1 MSSPFYV
8 GKPPNSRS
16 KAVLERLPSCRSK
29 RRPPNIASESTE
41 SMSTSARRSRCE
53 TLSDKSVPQLCKR
66 ASRYRCMRRL
76 PMPSL
81 NRVAHP
87 LNGCGVPRKV
97 LVVLMDAWQA
107 ALSSGVPPRETAVT
121 WTALR
126 SAGMTRQQ
134 FATMLGD
141 HWLAADEIQA
151 GPSRREQPRRDR
163 PRAHTRVW
171 LVRHGYGQ
179 LLKGGLDRAD
189 SNMQVRAAASLG
201 REGPRAMVV
210 RAVDQAI
217 PPRR

>member
-1 MSSPFYV
+1 
-8 GKPPNSRS
+8 
-16 KAVLERLPSCRSK
+16 
-29 RRPPNIASESTE
+29 
-41 SMSTSARRSRCE
+41 
-53 TLSDKSVPQLCKR
+53 
-66 ASRYRCMRRL
+66 
-76 PMPSL
+76 MPSL